1 MEITMINAID
11 PNQLLTQMRAAQAQA
26 AQQANVVAPTQGQGS
41 DGVNFSGLMKSA
53 VNQVNETQQAAGK
66 LKTAFEMG
74 DPNVSLADAMI
85 ASQKASVAFQ
95 ATVQVRN
102 KLVAAYEEVMRMS
115 V

>member
-1 MEITMINAID
+1 MINAID

-26 AQQANVVAPTQGQGS
+26 AQQTNPLAQAQNVGTS
-41 DGVNFSGLMKSA
+41 DVDFSNLMKSA
-53 VNQVNETQQAAGK
+53 VNKVNETQQTSGK
-66 LKTAFEMG
+66 LRTAFEMG

-95 ATVQVRN
+95 ATLQVRN
-102 KLVAAYEEVMRMS
+102 KLVEAYKEVMRMS

>member
-1 MEITMINAID
+1 MINAID
-11 PNQLLTQMRAAQAQA
+11 PNQLLTQMKALQTQATQTAPQPNSTTAQ
-26 AQQANVVAPTQGQGS
+26 VDFS
-41 DGVNFSGLMKSA
+41 DLVKSA
-53 VNQVNETQQAAGK
+53 VDQVNDIQKTAGK

-74 DPNVSLADAMI
+74 DPNVSLVDTMI

-102 KLVAAYEEVMRMS
+102 KFVAAYEEIMRMS

>member
-1 MEITMINAID
+1 MMINAID
-11 PNQLLTQMRAAQAQA
+11 PNQLLMQMRAAQAQA
-26 AQQANVVAPTQGQGS
+26 TQQTPQITTPSQNEGGDSVS
-41 DGVNFSGLMKSA
+41 FSSLMKSA
-53 VNQVNETQQAAGK
+53 VDQVNETQQASGK

-95 ATVQVRN
+95 ATLQVRN
-102 KLVAAYEEVMRMS
+102 KLVSAYEEVMRMS